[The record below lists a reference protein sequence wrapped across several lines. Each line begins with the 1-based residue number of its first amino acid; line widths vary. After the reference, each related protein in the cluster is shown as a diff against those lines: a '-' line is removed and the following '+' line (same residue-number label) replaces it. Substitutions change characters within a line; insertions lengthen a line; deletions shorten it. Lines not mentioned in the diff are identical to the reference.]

1 MTHHIEIEALHRQ
14 LVEERR
20 RVVEI
25 AAQSGV
31 LPPSNLLAYLANLD
45 GAALAVEA
53 VLEEK
58 PAVDHHQ
65 RRQDAGDPVQLEPK
79 SRSAA

>member
-1 MTHHIEIEALHRQ
+1 MTHQTEIEALHRQ
-14 LVEERR
+14 LIEERR
-20 RVVEI
+20 RVIEI

-31 LPPSNLLAYLANLD
+31 LPPTNLLAYLANLD

-58 PAVDHHQ
+58 PAVDHRQ
-65 RRQDAGDPVQLEPK
+65 ARQDASDPVQPATM